1 MVLKPGGTG
10 GALGDGSLGF
20 TLLSL
25 RRVLPPMSTERET
38 EVTDRGDVVVPADLL
53 EEADVRGGD
62 RIRWRLTD
70 DGRLVGEVIRERAG
84 AFEDFEPVDMGET
97 DAVDVTERGAYEP
110 GRDA

>member
-1 MVLKPGGTG
+1 
-10 GALGDGSLGF
+10 
-20 TLLSL
+20 
-25 RRVLPPMSTERET
+25 MSTERET
-38 EVTDRGDVVVPADLL
+38 EVTETGDVVVPADLL

-70 DGRLVGEVIRERAG
+70 DGTLVGEVIRERSG

-97 DAVDVTERGAYEP
+97 DAVDVTERGAYEQ